1 MKHPR
6 PQHRRRDPFL
16 RVDGINLARVLS
28 RKPPPWPRRHVRSV
42 LAMANALRNDYYRV
56 LVLAAF
62 APHMPEIKR
71 DTAVQDSVAAAET
84 IPDDYARARVLAALR
99 TGGTARAGRSDRKSR
114 RSTALACVS
123 NQTAAGA

>member
-1 MKHPR
+1 LTKHFR
-6 PQHRRRDPFL
+6 PEHRRRDPFL
-16 RVDGINLARVLS
+16 RMDGISLAGILS

-62 APHMPEIKR
+62 APHMREIKR
-71 DTAVQDSVAAAET
+71 ETAVSAAVAAAET

-99 TGGTARAGRSDRKSR
+99 
-114 RSTALACVS
+114 
-123 NQTAAGA
+123 NY